1 MRNPMIVGLVAM
13 MAVPPISLA
22 EEGGDPSQVVSNFM
36 AQFLDVEPDLV
47 MTTVLD
53 TDGRQ
58 AIVKAE
64 TESGEACTFEVEKAP
79 HEVEA
84 RYRWLVG
91 SIDCN

>member
-53 TDGRQ
+53 TDGR
-58 AIVKAE
+58 
-64 TESGEACTFEVEKAP
+64 
-79 HEVEA
+79 
-84 RYRWLVG
+84 
-91 SIDCN
+91 